1 MYTVDIT
8 SATPRLSLHE
18 HKDIGTSDFTFSK
31 ENYTFFFSNICL
43 DWTGK
48 NTGV

>member
-1 MYTVDIT
+1 MYKVDIT
-8 SATPRLSLHE
+8 SATPCLSLHE

-31 ENYTFFFSNICL
+31 KNYTFSSNIFL